1 MRTLLTIAI
10 LTGIASA
17 GTHILI
23 PMDLAQPDHLR
34 AYGVAYGVLEGGVE
48 VEWLLN
54 YRGGSFLA
62 PSSPEIEEICQLLG
76 VAYAAIGD
84 GEVAQIYGIME
95 ESNMNP
101 LLLEKAPK
109 VAVYIPPT
117 AEPWDDA
124 VTLAL
129 EYAQIPYER
138 VWDEDVIE
146 GELNGVDWLHLH
158 HEDFTGQYGKF
169 YASYRNADWYLAA
182 ETADQATC
190 ARLGYAKTPLLKLD
204 VARTVRDFVRK
215 GGFLF
220 AMCSAPIT
228 LDIALAAEGTD
239 IVDAVY
245 DGDGVTPGAQSR
257 LDFKRT
263 LAFMDF
269 QLEMNPLVYEHS
281 DVDATFEAVRRGK
294 NTYFTLFDF
303 SAKYDPVPTLLTQCH
318 TSLVAEF
325 LGQDTGFKRDRI
337 KDRVIVLAE
346 VKGTDEAKYIYGN
359 YGKGFFSYLG
369 GHDPEDYQHFV
380 GDPPTRLDL
389 HRNSPG
395 YRLILNNILFPAAQK
410 QKLKT

>member
-1 MRTLLTIAI
+1 VDV
-10 LTGIASA
+10 A
-17 GTHILI
+17 G
-23 PMDLAQPDHLR
+23 
-34 AYGVAYGVLEGGVE
+34 
-48 VEWLLN
+48 
-54 YRGGSFLA
+54 
-62 PSSPEIEEICQLLG
+62 
-76 VAYAAIGD
+76 
-84 GEVAQIYGIME
+84 IYGIME

-129 EYAQIPYER
+129 EYSQIPYER
-138 VWDEDVIE
+138 VWDAAVLKGD
-146 GELNGVDWLHLH
+146 LKNVDWLHLH

-182 ETADQATC
+182 EAADRATC
-190 ARLGYAKTPLLKLD
+190 EKLGYEKTTQLKLD
-204 VARTVRDFVRK
+204 VAKTVRSFVRK

-228 LDIALAAEGTD
+228 MDIALSAEGTD
-239 IVDAVY
+239 IAAEVF
-245 DGDGVTPGAQSR
+245 DGDPQDPMAQSK
-257 LDFKRT
+257 LDYEKT
-263 LAFMDF
+263 LAFKDF
-269 QLEMNPLVYEHS
+269 YLEMNPLIYEHS
-281 DVDATFEAVRRGK
+281 DVDATFEAVRRGR

-318 TSLVAEF
+318 TSIVAEF

-337 KDRVIVLAE
+337 KERVIVLAE
-346 VKGTDEAKYIYGN
+346 VKGTDEAKYVYSN
-359 YGKGFFSYLG
+359 YGKGFFSFLG
-369 GHDPEDYQHFV
+369 GHDPEDFQHFV